1 MKIRDRIKDLRRV
14 KASEILPN
22 PKNWRTHSDKQA
34 NALRSTL
41 AEIGF
46 ADAVLCRE
54 TANGLMLIDGHL
66 RTETAGDAVVPVLVL
81 DVNEL
86 EADKLLATLDPLT
99 AMAGQDSEKLADL
112 FKTLNDAGD
121 SLISQ
126 IWPDY
131 VIDPLVTADWNP
143 PAIEDLP
150 ENNGGKESKSVKLT
164 DEQWDIVEQSIRHAR
179 KEMAAELDIKKA
191 SDGEAISWICSQWL
205 GDTE

>member
-66 RTETAGDAVVPVLVL
+66 RTETAGDAIVPVLVL
-81 DVNEL
+81 DVDEL

-99 AMAGQDSEKLADL
+99 AMAGQDTEKLAEL

-121 SLISQ
+121 TLINQ

-131 VIDPLVTADWNP
+131 VIDPLLTADWSP
-143 PAIEDLP
+143 PEEEPL
-150 ENNGGKESKSVKLT
+150 EGRGGTKGGSISLT
-164 DEQWDIVEQSIRHAR
+164 EEQAEVWKQAFSHAT
-179 KEMAAELDIKKA
+179 KEMKSADATEGQALI
-191 SDGEAISWICSQWL
+191 WICEQWL
-205 GDTE
+205 GT